1 MAAGNELGF
10 EVLFGNGQVAD
21 EFRLRAHGLRAEKV
35 TVYACKLKRTCSHA
49 VYKVSGG
56 AIDTWKSASSGGS
69 YAGMDPEGL
78 FWRYGVER
86 WSCRVGNIKSLGQSR
101 RSDGREVSYI
111 FFIEADGVVLFHEA
125 AGRHDSSI

>member
-1 MAAGNELGF
+1 MLFYVAASWCAPMAAGNELGF

-56 AIDTWKSASSGGS
+56 AIDTWTSASSGGS
-69 YAGMDPEGL
+69 YAGVDPEGL
-78 FWRYGVER
+78 FWSQIWRREMVV
-86 WSCRVGNIKSLGQSR
+86 SSR
-101 RSDGREVSYI
+101 
-111 FFIEADGVVLFHEA
+111 
-125 AGRHDSSI
+125 